1 MRPIMKPIFVIAA
14 AGYLLILMTGCTT
27 AILVTGLSNAPSGV
41 SYASGY
47 GSKVYSYQIVR
58 YEDAVE
64 AAVRAAKTLA
74 LENKYKDVRKT
85 RAELSYIDEK
95 DCAID
100 IIIERRS
107 AKTTFIQVDAGFFG
121 SRGISRLMLLQIL
134 DEIGEA
140 GDFLEDWSNKDVE

>member
-1 MRPIMKPIFVIAA
+1 MRGIMKPLFVFAA

-27 AILVTGLSNAPSGV
+27 ATLVTGLSSAPSGV

-64 AAVRAAKTLA
+64 AALRAAETLA
-74 LENKYKDVRKT
+74 FENKFKDIKET
-85 RAELSYIDEK
+85 RAELRYIDEK
-95 DCAID
+95 DEVID
-100 IIIERRS
+100 ILIERHS

-121 SRGISRLMLLQIL
+121 SKGMSRLMLLQIL

>member
-1 MRPIMKPIFVIAA
+1 MFLIF
-14 AGYLLILMTGCTT
+14 MTGCTT
-27 AILVTGLSNAPSGV
+27 ATLVTGLSNAPSGV

-64 AAVRAAKTLA
+64 AALRAAETLA
-74 LENKYKDVRKT
+74 FENKFKDIKET
-85 RAELSYIDEK
+85 RAELRYVDEK
-95 DCAID
+95 DCVID
-100 IIIERRS
+100 ILIERRS
-107 AKTTFIQVDAGFFG
+107 VRTTFIQVDVGFFG
-121 SRGISRLMLLQIL
+121 SRGMSRLMLLQIL